1 MWTVQWENTVKD
13 SETVSL
19 MVSSQSMFLGVQV
32 SYLLDDRSGI
42 FGFFSIYQYFKVTH
56 LNNFNKLKK
65 LFFLKEYIT
74 SNMIYPASYGVSF
87 KSLILI
93 QNLYC

>member
-1 MWTVQWENTVKD
+1 MIDLEV
-13 SETVSL
+13 
-19 MVSSQSMFLGVQV
+19 
-32 SYLLDDRSGI
+32 

-56 LNNFNKLKK
+56 LNNFNKFKK

-74 SNMIYPASYGVSF
+74 SNMIYPASYEVSF

>member
-1 MWTVQWENTVKD
+1 MIDLEV
-13 SETVSL
+13 
-19 MVSSQSMFLGVQV
+19 
-32 SYLLDDRSGI
+32 

-56 LNNFNKLKK
+56 LNNFNNLKLKK

-74 SNMIYPASYGVSF
+74 SNMIYPASYVVSF